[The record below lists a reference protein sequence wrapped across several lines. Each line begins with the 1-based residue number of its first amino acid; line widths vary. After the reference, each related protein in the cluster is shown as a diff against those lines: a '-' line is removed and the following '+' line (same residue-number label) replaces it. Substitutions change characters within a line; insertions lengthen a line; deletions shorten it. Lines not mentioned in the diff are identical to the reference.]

1 MKNIFRQNVGG
12 ALSRSSMGTLMIMLF
27 LILLSLMMMFPFVY
41 SIMQSLKNS
50 EEIFA
55 FPPRLLVKRPTLNNY
70 KSLLRLTSSLWVPFS
85 RYIFNSL
92 FVSVSG
98 TLLYIVISS
107 MAAYSLTYGRFK
119 GRRFINNIIVK
130 ALLFT
135 SPVTSVAQ
143 FLIIARLHM
152 LNTYWA
158 LLLPVIA
165 APLGVFLMKQFLEQ
179 MVPPALIE
187 ASRID
192 GCTEMG
198 ILLRVIIPVV
208 KPAVLTLLL
217 FSFQMLWNNTG
228 SSFIYDEAFKV
239 LPTVMNELVAGGIS
253 RAGEGAAAIV
263 LLMVPPI
270 LIFFLTQSQVIETM
284 AASGIKE

>member
-12 ALSRSSMGTLMIMLF
+12 ALSRSKAGTITIMVL
-27 LILLSLMMMFPFVY
+27 LVLLSAVMMFPLLY
-41 SIMQSLKNS
+41 SVMQSLKSS

-55 FPPRLLVKRPTLNNY
+55 FPPRLLVQHPTLENY
-70 KSLLRLTSSLWVPFS
+70 RSLLRLSNSLWVPFS
-85 RYIFNSL
+85 RYVFNSA
-92 FVSVSG
+92 FISAVG
-98 TLLYIVISS
+98 TFLYIIISS
-107 MAAYSLTYGRFK
+107 MAAYSLTYGHFT
-119 GRRFINNIIVK
+119 GRKLVNSLVVK
-130 ALLFT
+130 ALLFS
-135 SPVTSVAQ
+135 SPVTAVAQ
-143 FLIIARLHM
+143 FLIISKLGM

-179 MVPPALIE
+179 MVPVALIE

-192 GCTEMG
+192 GCSEMG
-198 ILLRVIIPVV
+198 ILIRVIIPVV
-208 KPAVLTLLL
+208 KPAILTLLL

-228 SSFIYDEAFKV
+228 SSFIYDEAHKV

-253 RAGEGAAAIV
+253 RTGEGAAATV
-263 LLMVPPI
+263 LLMLPPI
-270 LIFFLTQSQVIETM
+270 IIFFLTQSQVIETM